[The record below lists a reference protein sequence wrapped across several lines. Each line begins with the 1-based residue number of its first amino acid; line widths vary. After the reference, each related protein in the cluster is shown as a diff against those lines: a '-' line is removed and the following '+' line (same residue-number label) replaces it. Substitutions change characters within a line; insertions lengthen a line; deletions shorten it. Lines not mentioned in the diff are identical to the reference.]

1 MGRRKK
7 AQTEGLERLPR
18 AMSAKELLSM
28 NIPTLEFSEPWARV
42 FGTPSRQG
50 TWIIWGDSGS
60 GKTSF
65 ALQLARELTKFGKVV
80 YNSLEQGASLTMQ
93 QAVARHGLDKE
104 KKKFQF
110 VSENLETLS
119 VRLSRSHSPSIVII
133 DSLQYTG
140 LRYRDYKAFKEEH
153 KKKLLIFISHAQGGK
168 PEGAVGTKVMYDAE
182 LKVLVEGYRAIS
194 KGRTFGEDPDACY
207 TIWEEGAARYWLKD
221 ELR

>member
-28 NIPTLEFSEPWARV
+28 NIPTLELSEPWARV

-65 ALQLARELTKFGKVV
+65 ALQLAKELTKFGKVV

-93 QAVARHGLDKE
+93 QAIVRHDLGELPSKSFALISEEMSVLSTRLARK
-104 KKKFQF
+104 
-110 VSENLETLS
+110 
-119 VRLSRSHSPSIVII
+119 HSPSIVII

-140 LRYRDYKAFKEEH
+140 LNYATYRKFKEKH
-153 KKKLLIFISHAQGGK
+153 KKKLIIFVSQAEGKKPQGST
-168 PEGAVGTKVMYDAE
+168 AVKVQYDAE
-182 LKVLVEGYRAIS
+182 LKIFVEGHRAIS
-194 KGRTFGEDPDACY
+194 KGRYFGEEGGY
-207 TIWEEGAARYWLKD
+207 FTVWEEGASRYWL
-221 ELR
+221 E